1 MKSNIK
7 LKVAFCNLSNK
18 KFAIVSSDPTYFH
31 DYMNGMS
38 RSLENIDH
46 NITIEEIVI
55 QTGKHKAVHK
65 ALEVLDVSETIL
77 TAENVYSVEQ
87 LHTWL
92 AIKAGTYE
100 AKEEWDSFLQTN
112 DLLNEWIDGDIKLIT
127 AHTYSERSKE
137 FGYKNDIKK
146 IESNIHTYEEIWNLP
161 ELFKGNTKTTHG
173 TYAKYSYTTDNQI
186 IEMTADGRCVK
197 LNQEWLEKKDP
208 APVEYRLADLYQMRR

>member
-31 DYMNGMS
+31 DYMKGMS
-38 RSLENIDH
+38 RSLEDIEH

-55 QTGKHKAVHK
+55 QTRKHNTVHK

-100 AKEEWDSFLQTN
+100 AKEDWDSFLQSN
-112 DLLNEWIDGDIKLIT
+112 DLLNEWIDGDVKILT
-127 AHTYSERSKE
+127 AHTYSERSKH
-137 FGYKNDIKK
+137 FGYKNNIKK
-146 IESNIHTYEEIWNLP
+146 VESKVHSYEEIWNLP
-161 ELFKGNTKTTHG
+161 ALFKGNVNTTDG
-173 TYAKYSYTTDNQI
+173 TYAKYSYTIDNRI
-186 IEMTADGRCVK
+186 IEMKADGRCIK
-197 LNQEWLEKKDP
+197 LNQEWLEIKDP
-208 APVEYRLADLYQMRR
+208 TPVEYRRSDFYPARR

>member
-18 KFAIVSSDPTYFH
+18 KFAIVSSDPTYFN

-38 RSLENIDH
+38 RSLEDIEH
-46 NITIEEIVI
+46 NISIQEIII
-55 QTGKHKAVHK
+55 QTGKHKSVHK

-100 AKEEWDSFLQTN
+100 AKEDWDSFLQTN
-112 DLLNEWIDGDIKLIT
+112 DLLNEWIDGDIKILT
-127 AHTYSERSKE
+127 AHTYSERSKA
-137 FGYKNDIKK
+137 FGYKNNIKK
-146 IESNIHTYEEIWNLP
+146 IKSNVHTYEEIWNLP
-161 ELFKGNTKTTHG
+161 ELFKGHTKTTDG

-186 IEMTADGRCVK
+186 IEMSADRRCVK
-197 LNQEWLEKKDP
+197 LNQEWLERKDP

>member
-31 DYMNGMS
+31 DYMHGMS
-38 RSLENIDH
+38 RSLENIEH

-55 QTGKHKAVHK
+55 QTKKNKSVHK

-87 LHTWL
+87 LYMWL

-100 AKEEWDSFLQTN
+100 AKEDWDLFLKNN
-112 DLLNEWIDGDIKLIT
+112 DLLNEWIDGDIKLLT
-127 AHTYSERSKE
+127 AHTYIERSKE
-137 FGYKNDIKK
+137 FGYKNELKK
-146 IESNIHTYEEIWNLP
+146 IETKIHTYEEIWQLP
-161 ELFKGNTKTTHG
+161 TLFKGDTKTTHG
-173 TYAKYSYTTDNQI
+173 TYAKYSYTIDNKI

-197 LNQEWLEKKDP
+197 LNQEWLEQKAP
-208 APVEYRLADLYQMRR
+208 AQVEYRLADLYQMRR